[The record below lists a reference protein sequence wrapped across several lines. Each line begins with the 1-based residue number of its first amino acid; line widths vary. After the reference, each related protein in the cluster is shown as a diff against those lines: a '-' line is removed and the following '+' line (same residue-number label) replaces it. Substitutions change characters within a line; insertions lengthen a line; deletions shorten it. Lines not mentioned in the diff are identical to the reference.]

1 MQNQILKEM
10 NTQIRIA
17 ILDMYNGEPNQ
28 GMRCI
33 IDIINRFNQIVTFK
47 VFDVR
52 GKSEFPD
59 INKFDIYIST
69 GGPGNPLIGDGNWD
83 LKYYQFIDQLTLW
96 NKENKSKKHVLFICH
111 SFQMACK
118 HFGLAEITKR
128 KDTSFGVMTVHKT
141 KDGLTDPLF
150 EGLADPF
157 YAVDSRDYQV
167 VQPKL
172 SMFAKKGASIISL
185 EKIRDHVQYERAI
198 MAVRFSE
205 YFVGTQFH
213 PEADPI
219 SFVANLRNSEA
230 REKIKKMKGKR
241 KFRNMLEDLLDE
253 DKIYKTNETIIP
265 NFLRI
270 AINDLIKTEKTLSN

>member
-1 MQNQILKEM
+1 M
-10 NTQIRIA
+10 TDTTIRIA

-33 IDIINRFNQIVTFK
+33 IDIVNRFNHLVQFK

-52 GKSEFPD
+52 RKCELPE
-59 INKFDIYIST
+59 IKKFDIYIAT
-69 GGPGNPLIGDGNWD
+69 GGPGNPLEGDGNWD
-83 LKYYQFIDQLTLW
+83 LKYYAFIDALSQW
-96 NKENKSKKHVLFICH
+96 NQENAVKKHVLFICH

-118 HFGLAEITKR
+118 HFGLAEINKR
-128 KDTSFGVMTVHKT
+128 RQTSFGVMKVHKT
-141 KDGLTDPLF
+141 DEGLNDPLYDGLP
-150 EGLADPF
+150 DPF

-172 SMFAKKGASIISL
+172 GMFKKKGATIISL

-219 SFVANLRNSEA
+219 SYIANLKDKKR
-230 REKIKKMKGKR
+230 RDKIIEMKGKT
-241 KFRNMLEDLLDE
+241 KFRDMLEDLLDE

-270 AINDLIKTEKTLSN
+270 AINDLMKTRKMLSN

>member
-1 MQNQILKEM
+1 M
-10 NTQIRIA
+10 NEQTIKIA
-17 ILDMYNGEPNQ
+17 ILDMYDGEPNQ

-47 VFDVR
+47 IFDVR

-69 GGPGNPLIGDGNWD
+69 GGPGNPLVGDGNWD
-83 LKYYQFIDQLTLW
+83 LKYYDFIDKLSEW
-96 NKENKSKKHVLFICH
+96 NKEKTIKKHVLFICH

-128 KDTSFGVMTVHKT
+128 KDTSFGVMKIHKT
-141 KDGLTDPLF
+141 AESENDPIY
-150 EGLADPF
+150 EGLSDPF
-157 YAVDSRDYQV
+157 YAIDSRDYQV

-172 SMFAKKGASIISL
+172 SMFKKKGAKIISL

-198 MAVRFSE
+198 MAVRFSD
-205 YFVGTQFH
+205 YMFGTQFH
-213 PEADPI
+213 PEADAL
-219 SFVANLRNSEA
+219 SFIANLKKKET
-230 REKIKKMKGKR
+230 REKIIAMKGKT
-241 KFRNMLEDLLDE
+241 KFRDMLEDLLDE
-253 DKIYKTNETIIP
+253 EKIYKTNETLIP

-270 AINDLIKTEKTLSN
+270 AINDLMISKKILSN

>member
-1 MQNQILKEM
+1 
-10 NTQIRIA
+10 
-17 ILDMYNGEPNQ
+17 MYDGEPNQ

-33 IDIINRFNQIVTFK
+33 IDIINRFNQVVTFK
-47 VFDVR
+47 IFDVR
-52 GKSEFPD
+52 GKSELPD
-59 INKFDIYIST
+59 IKKYDIFIST
-69 GGPGNPLIGDGNWD
+69 GGPGNPLEGDGNWD
-83 LKYYQFIDQLTLW
+83 LKYYDFIDALTLW
-96 NKENKSKKHVLFICH
+96 NKENNIKKHVLFICH

-128 KDTSFGVMTVHKT
+128 NDTSFGVMTIHKT
-141 KDGLTDPLF
+141 KEGASDPVF

-157 YAVDSRDYQV
+157 YGIDSRDYQV

-172 SMFAKKGASIISL
+172 AIFAKKGAKIISL
-185 EKIRDHVQYERAI
+185 EKIRDHIQYERAI

-205 YFVGTQFH
+205 YMVGTQFH

-219 SFVANLRNSEA
+219 SFVVNMKNTER

-253 DKIYKTNETIIP
+253 DKIYKTNETLIP

-270 AINDLIKTEKTLSN
+270 AINDLMRTKKILSN

>member
-1 MQNQILKEM
+1 M
-10 NTQIRIA
+10 TDATIRIA

-33 IDIINRFNQIVTFK
+33 IDIINRFNHLVEFK

-52 GKSEFPD
+52 RRCELPEVK
-59 INKFDIYIST
+59 KYDIYIST
-69 GGPGNPLIGDGNWD
+69 GGPGNPLEGDGNWD
-83 LKYYQFIDQLTLW
+83 LKYYAFIDALSQW
-96 NKENKSKKHVLFICH
+96 NQENAVKKHMLFICH

-118 HFGLAEITKR
+118 HFGLAEINKR
-128 KDTSFGVMTVHKT
+128 RQTSFGVMKVHKT
-141 KDGLTDPLF
+141 EEGLTDPLYD
-150 EGLADPF
+150 GLPDPF

-172 SMFAKKGASIISL
+172 SMFRKKGAKIISL

-219 SFVANLRNSEA
+219 SYIANLKNKER
-230 REKIKKMKGKR
+230 REKIIEMKGKI
-241 KFRNMLEDLLDE
+241 KFRDMLEDLLDE

-270 AINDLIKTEKTLSN
+270 AINDLMKTRRMLSN

>member
-1 MQNQILKEM
+1 M
-10 NTQIRIA
+10 TDATIRIA
-17 ILDMYNGEPNQ
+17 ILDMYDGEPNQ

-33 IDIINRFNQIVTFK
+33 IDIINRFNHLVRFK
-47 VFDVR
+47 IYDVR
-52 GKSEFPD
+52 GKSELPD
-59 INKFDIYIST
+59 IKKYDIYIST
-69 GGPGNPLIGDGNWD
+69 GGPGNPMDGDGNWD
-83 LKYYQFIDQLTLW
+83 LKYYDFIDALGKW
-96 NKENKSKKHVLFICH
+96 NTENTIKKHVLFICH

-128 KDTSFGVMTVHKT
+128 RQTSFGVMKVHKT
-141 KDGLTDPLF
+141 ADGFNDPLY
-150 EGLADPF
+150 EGLSDTF

-172 SMFAKKGASIISL
+172 SMFKKKGAKIISL

-198 MAVRFSE
+198 MAVRFSD

-219 SFVANLRNSEA
+219 SYIANLKNKER
-230 REKIKKMKGKR
+230 REKIIAMKGKS
-241 KFRNMLEDLLDE
+241 KFRDMLEDLLDE

-270 AINDLIKTEKTLSN
+270 AINDLMKTRKMLSN